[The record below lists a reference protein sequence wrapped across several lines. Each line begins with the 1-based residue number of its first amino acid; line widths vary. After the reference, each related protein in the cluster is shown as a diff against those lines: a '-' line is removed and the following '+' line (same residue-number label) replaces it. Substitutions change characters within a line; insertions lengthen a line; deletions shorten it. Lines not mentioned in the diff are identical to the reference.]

1 MVSIDPS
8 FYNYEPAIINTIE
21 LGQGVSGCFPTLRN
35 TSKTKGNKKMAK
47 TDKFKVV
54 IKDGDTK
61 YVANKQGAFVTKTV
75 DYVSEF
81 DSLAPALEEF
91 LSFVS
96 DDYAE
101 DKVSLNFVR
110 GGKK

>member
-8 FYNYEPAIINTIE
+8 FYNYDPVIMF
-21 LGQGVSGCFPTLRN
+21 GQGVSGCFPTLRN

-47 TDKFKVV
+47 ADKFKVV
-54 IKDGDTK
+54 VKDGDTK
-61 YVANKQGAFVTKTV
+61 YDFDAKSGTYKSKTT
-75 DYVSEF
+75 DYVTEF

-96 DDYAE
+96 DAYAE
-101 DKVSLNFVR
+101 DKVSLVFVR